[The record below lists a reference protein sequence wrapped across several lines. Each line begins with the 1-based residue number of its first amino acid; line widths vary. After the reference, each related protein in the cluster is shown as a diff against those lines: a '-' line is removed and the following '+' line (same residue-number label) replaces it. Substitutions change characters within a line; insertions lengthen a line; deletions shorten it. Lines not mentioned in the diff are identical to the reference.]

1 MKNLKRFSNQ
11 ASSYPIK
18 KLDFTCIRK
27 FISCKICFLLPH
39 QYIFNFYMLY
49 QEKKMMFMALLERL
63 DALKKYVNDN
73 LTETE
78 AALGMLKM
86 ELFPEEEVAPVEP
99 TPEV

>member
-1 MKNLKRFSNQ
+1 
-11 ASSYPIK
+11 
-18 KLDFTCIRK
+18 
-27 FISCKICFLLPH
+27 
-39 QYIFNFYMLY
+39 MLY

-86 ELFPEEEVAPVEP
+86 ELFPEEEVAP
-99 TPEV
+99 TPEI